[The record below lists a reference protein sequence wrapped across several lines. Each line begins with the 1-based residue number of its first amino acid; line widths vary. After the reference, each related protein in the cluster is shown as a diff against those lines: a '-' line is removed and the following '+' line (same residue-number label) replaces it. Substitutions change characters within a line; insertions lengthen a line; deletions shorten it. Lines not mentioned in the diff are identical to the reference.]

1 MLIGAFAGGIAVIY
15 TAYKVIMNENELWI
29 NVVKE
34 KKKRI
39 N

>member
-15 TAYKVIMNENELWI
+15 TAWTLIMNENELWI
-29 NVVKE
+29 NVIKE
-34 KKKRI
+34 KNKKV